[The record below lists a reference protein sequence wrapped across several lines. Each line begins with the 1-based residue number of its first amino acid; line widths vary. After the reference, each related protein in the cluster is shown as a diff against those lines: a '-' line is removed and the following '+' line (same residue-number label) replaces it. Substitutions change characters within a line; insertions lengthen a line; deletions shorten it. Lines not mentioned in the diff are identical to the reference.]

1 MKKFYVIGHPVAHSL
16 SPKIHAMFAEQCGE
30 EIDYQ
35 SIDFEPGSFIE
46 SLGRLRREQNP
57 YGANITLPFKKDAAD
72 YCTELTERARVAGAV
87 NTMTFSGHQV
97 FGDNT
102 DGVGFVHDVCGRCGF
117 DFVGKRVLVLGAGGA
132 ARGVIAAVRPLG
144 CARITVANRTE
155 SRAVSLAEEMGIYAA
170 AFTDLRRGFDI
181 VINATSAGLSGAAP
195 AVPNTI
201 FAEAQLACEL
211 TYSQFATPFMRLARD
226 SGCPRVEDGLG
237 MLIEQAAESFRVW
250 LGVPPDTAPVYKAL
264 RGAAAD
270 F

>member
-16 SPKIHAMFAEQCGE
+16 SPKIHAMFAAQCGE

-35 SIDFEPGSFIE
+35 SIDFEPGCFID

-57 YGANITLPFKKDAAD
+57 YGANVTVPFKRDAAD

-87 NTMTFSGHQV
+87 NTITFSGNQV

-102 DGVGFVHDVCGRCGF
+102 DGAGFVHDVCARCGF
-117 DFVGKRVLVLGAGGA
+117 DFVGKRVLMLGAGGA
-132 ARGVIAAVRPLG
+132 ARGVIAAIRPLG

-155 SRAVSLAEEMGIYAA
+155 SRAVSLAEEMGIHAA
-170 AFTDLRRGFDI
+170 ALTDLGRGYDI

-201 FAEAQLACEL
+201 FSDAQLAYDL
-211 TYSQFATPFMRLARD
+211 VYAQYSTPFMRLARE

-237 MLIEQAAESFRVW
+237 MLIEQAAESFKVW
-250 LGVPPDTAPVYKAL
+250 LGVAPDTAPVYMAL
-264 RGAAAD
+264 RAAAEKA
-270 F
+270 